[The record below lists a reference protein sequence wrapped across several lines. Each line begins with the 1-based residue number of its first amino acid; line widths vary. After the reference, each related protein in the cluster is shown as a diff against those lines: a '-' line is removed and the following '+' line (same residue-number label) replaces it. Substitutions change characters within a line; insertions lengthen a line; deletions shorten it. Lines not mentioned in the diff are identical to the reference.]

1 MWQII
6 HQAMEKKQWSR
17 YRLAKEAGISEGVL
31 VKLKNGESKNPGII
45 LLFKISDA
53 LNIDI
58 NVFRQCFEEL
68 KE

>member
-1 MWQII
+1 
-6 HQAMEKKQWSR
+6 MEKKQWSR
-17 YRLAKEAGISEGVL
+17 YCLAKEVGISEGVL
-31 VKLKNGESKNPGII
+31 VKIKNGESKNPGII